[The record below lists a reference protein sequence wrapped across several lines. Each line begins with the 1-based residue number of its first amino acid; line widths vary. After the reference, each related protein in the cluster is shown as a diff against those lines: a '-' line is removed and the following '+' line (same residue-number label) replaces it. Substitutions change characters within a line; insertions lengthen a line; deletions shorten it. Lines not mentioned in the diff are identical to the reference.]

1 MDLIVKQASSLSA
14 EEKSAMGI
22 TGIPEA
28 WPIESY
34 PYSGTIPSGF
44 TQMSE
49 ADFNLLKANNQA
61 AYDAWLVSIKTQ
73 IVQASVL
80 VDSDNIPIFTTK
92 MVDGYDRPQFR
103 RIVTRPTWLYSPRS
117 VDWTTSKYLSIY
129 NRKHD
134 GNLIDDGTDIG
145 DAWLQFYD
153 ASGNE
158 LTKGSEE
165 TPIEFQNRLDAS
177 CVKTLMSFEKI
188 ISYDIQAA
196 ILYLQN
202 EPADRAYLWCIF
214 APDVPEVYG
223 GSKALMGGGMNL
235 QMMAAKIP
243 HLFDAVS
250 ANTINYDSTYH
261 SGKMTAF
268 IKHAVGA
275 KIGMQIVFIN
285 YND

>member
-1 MDLIVKQASSLSA
+1 MDLIVKKASALTA
-14 EEKSAMGI
+14 EEKAAMGI
-22 TGIPEA
+22 TGIPEN
-28 WPIESY
+28 WPIESF
-34 PYSGTIPSGF
+34 PYTGTVPVGF
-44 TQMSE
+44 EQMTDVE
-49 ADFNLLKANNQA
+49 FDALKANNQA
-61 AYDAWLVSIKTQ
+61 AYDAWLASIKTQ
-73 IVQASVL
+73 IVQASQPIDADGV
-80 VDSDNIPIFTTK
+80 PIFTTK

-103 RIVTRPTWLYSPRS
+103 RIVTRPVWLYSPRS
-117 VDWTTSKYLSIY
+117 IDWTTSKYLSIY

-153 ASGNE
+153 ASGVE

-165 TPIEFQNRLDAS
+165 SAVDFQTRLDTT
-177 CVKTLMSFEKI
+177 CVKTAMSFEKVT
-188 ISYDIQAA
+188 SYDIQAA

-214 APDVPEVYG
+214 APDVPEAYG

-243 HLFDAVS
+243 HMFDAVS
-250 ANTINYDSTYH
+250 ANTINYDPVYH

-268 IKHAVGA
+268 IKHTIGA
-275 KIGMQIVFIN
+275 KIGMQIAFIN